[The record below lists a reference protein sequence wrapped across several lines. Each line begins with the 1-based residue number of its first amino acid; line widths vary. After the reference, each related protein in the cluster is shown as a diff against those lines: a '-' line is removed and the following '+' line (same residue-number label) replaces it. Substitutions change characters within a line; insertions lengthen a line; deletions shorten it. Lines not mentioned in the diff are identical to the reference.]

1 MLRLRRVF
9 TGVPH
14 GAIGSRD
21 AWLESQ
27 DEGAPVLSVVKKAR
41 RMGATSID
49 DSRHPLVL
57 VTFHGS
63 LSEPEFDDY
72 LERMSRLLDRH
83 RKNVTVF
90 DARKAKSPTATQRAK
105 QAAWL
110 KTNRVVLEQY
120 SCGSVFVIDSAL
132 VRGGLTAILWIAP
145 MPVAHAVVAT
155 LEEGER
161 WAFDRLRAA
170 GVPLPPSAR
179 ATSA

>member
-1 MLRLRRVF
+1 
-9 TGVPH
+9 
-14 GAIGSRD
+14 
-21 AWLESQ
+21 
-27 DEGAPVLSVVKKAR
+27 
-41 RMGATSID
+41 MGATRID
-49 DSRHPLVL
+49 ESRHPLVL
-57 VTFHGS
+57 VTFDGA

-72 LERMSRLLDRH
+72 LRSMSRFIDR
-83 RKNVTVF
+83 RTKNVTIL

-110 KTNRVVLEQY
+110 KTNRVALQEY

-155 LEEGER
+155 LEEAER
-161 WAFDRLRAA
+161 WAFARLRAA
-170 GVPLPPSAR
+170 GVSPPPSAW